1 MQAPVSHELLLQ
13 TQSLFVASE
22 KMKQSVKQ
30 ESEQKRA
37 AMKLIKDIMTKFD
50 IADVNVA
57 TDLAAF
63 TSGTKGGSVS
73 AKALTPSTPAS
84 VLPKFK
90 LYKLNVGFLEEAYL
104 TNWAYDVS
112 MTRPGKQIRDHHPH
126 VKISI

>member
-22 KMKQSVKQ
+22 KIDQTDRQ
-30 ESEQKRA
+30 EKERKRA
-37 AMKLIKDIMTKFD
+37 AMNLIKEIMTKFK

-63 TSGTKGGSVS
+63 TFGQSGGSVS
-73 AKALTPSTPAS
+73 AKALTPTTPAS

-90 LYKLNVGFLEEAYL
+90 LYKLHVGFLDEASL
-104 TNWAYDVS
+104 ITGR
-112 MTRPGKQIRDHHPH
+112 TK
-126 VKISI
+126 